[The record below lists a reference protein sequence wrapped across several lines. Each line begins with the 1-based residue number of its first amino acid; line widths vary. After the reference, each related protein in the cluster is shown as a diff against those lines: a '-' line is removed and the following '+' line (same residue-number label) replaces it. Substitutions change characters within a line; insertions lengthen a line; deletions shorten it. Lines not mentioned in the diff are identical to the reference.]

1 VTGVERGAGGAVARF
16 VGQTW
21 APLISF
27 PTFRVLWIAQSVSV
41 LGTWMQTV
49 GAQWFL
55 VHDSVLLV
63 ALVQTATMLPVVLL
77 TLPAGALSD
86 MGYRRS
92 LALGGL
98 AVQLVVAAL
107 MAVLGA
113 TDILT
118 GLGLL
123 LLTALLGSGAAVSGP
138 AMQSIQ
144 SDSVDRTHL
153 AQAATLT
160 ALSVNVGR
168 AIGPAIG
175 GLVVASIGSWAVF
188 GLNAVTFTF
197 AVALLSRAKIP
208 PVVAVGRRPLVGSI
222 VEGVAY
228 CLGTPAV
235 RRVVVWVL
243 LFAPLSAAVWALL
256 PTVANR
262 DLGFSVSQYGL
273 LLGSIGLGSLAS
285 AVVLPKLRSLVSP
298 SVALASSLVLLGIP
312 LLVIGLDPQPALAAV
327 LLVPAGFGYIGV
339 IAQLASDMQLL
350 LPPAVRARGLA
361 VFQICFSGAA
371 ALGSAVWGGIG
382 SAIGP
387 SAALAIGGAAVVV
400 LCALVIGLPLFD
412 ARDADDS
419 IGVLGTLPGTGL

>member
-1 VTGVERGAGGAVARF
+1 VTRLEPRSGAKAF
-16 VGQTW
+16 IEQTW
-21 APLISF
+21 GPLVNF
-27 PTFRVLWIAQSVSV
+27 PTFRILWVAQSVSV

-77 TLPAGALSD
+77 TLPSGALSD
-86 MGYRRS
+86 MGYRRGLS
-92 LALGGL
+92 LGGL
-98 AVQLVVAAL
+98 ALQLVIAAL

-113 TDILT
+113 TNILT
-118 GLGLL
+118 GVALL
-123 LLTALLGSGAAVSGP
+123 LLTAALGAGAAVSGP

-144 SDSVDRTHL
+144 ADSVDRTHL

-175 GLVVASIGSWAVF
+175 GLIVASIGSWAVF

-197 AVALLSRAKIP
+197 AVILLSRATIP
-208 PVVAVGRRPLVGSI
+208 PVAVSGRRPIVGSI
-222 VEGVAY
+222 IEGLSY
-228 CLGTPAV
+228 CFRTPTV
-235 RRVVVWVL
+235 RRVLVWVL

-256 PTVANR
+256 PTVANH

-285 AVVLPKLRSLVSP
+285 AVLLPRLRSLVSP
-298 SVALASSLVLLGIP
+298 SVALAGSLILLGVP
-312 LLVIGLDPQPALAAV
+312 LLVIGLSPQPVLAGI
-327 LLVPAGFGYIGV
+327 LLIPAGFGYIGV

-350 LPPAVRARGLA
+350 LPATIRARGLA

-371 ALGSAVWGGIG
+371 AIG
-382 SAIGP
+382 SALWGAVGNVIGP
-387 SAALAIGGAAVVV
+387 GNALAIGGAAVMV
-400 LCALVIGLPLFD
+400 LCALVMALPLYN

-419 IGVLGTLPGTGL
+419 MSALGALPDVP